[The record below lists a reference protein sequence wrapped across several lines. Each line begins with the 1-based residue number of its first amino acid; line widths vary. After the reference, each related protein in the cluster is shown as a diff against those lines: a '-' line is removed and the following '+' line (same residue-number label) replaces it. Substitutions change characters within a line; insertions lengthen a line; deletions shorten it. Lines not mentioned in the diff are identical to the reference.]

1 MSTPL
6 KNRWFDLFDDED
18 VDNEQVISVYAN
30 IISAYTEPHRAYHTL
45 NHLEFMFDKLDNMLQ
60 IYMLSDDVDR
70 KALYLATW
78 FHDFI
83 YVTNFPEN
91 EAHPVN
97 EIASAEYA
105 VNSLKKIGM
114 CDERLLDTVYHLI
127 IATKHHEP
135 DESLPFDLLLQQ
147 ILLDADMAILG
158 ADSHIYKKYV
168 SQIEFEWSHIPQEK
182 FHQGRSLF
190 LTGMLQKS
198 TIFYTEYMKELY
210 NTQAIQNIKQEL
222 SILDKIMVDDFLCNI
237 D

>member
-91 EAHPVN
+91 EEHPVN

-190 LTGMLQKS
+190 LTGMLQKNG
-198 TIFYTEYMKELY
+198 IFYTEYMKELY
-210 NTQAIQNIKQEL
+210 DTQAIQNIKQEL
-222 SILDKIMVDDFLCNI
+222 SILDKLSVDDLISNL
-237 D
+237 